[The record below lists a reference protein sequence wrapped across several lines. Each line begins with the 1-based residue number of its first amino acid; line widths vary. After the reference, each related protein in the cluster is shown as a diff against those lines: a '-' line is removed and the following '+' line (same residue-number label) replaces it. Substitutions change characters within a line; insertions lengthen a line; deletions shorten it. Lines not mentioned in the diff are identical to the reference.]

1 MSVGAAMAAWLLLAA
16 LGTDTRPPESI
27 AVDERI
33 EYYRIEGRTSVQ
45 LAAQMERLGPVRTL
59 GGMRSTA
66 LTRWELAWNHISE
79 LRDGLCH
86 PVDLDVQ
93 VSVVITLPEWSPS
106 RAVDRELAVKWRAF
120 MSRVREHEDVHRRH
134 GLQAASALQQAVAA
148 LPPQP
153 DCRSLA
159 RAVTIAGRQE
169 IRRYARISRAY
180 DVDTDYGKKKGVR
193 L

>member
-1 MSVGAAMAAWLLLAA
+1 MSAGAVVAAWLLLAA
-16 LGTDTRPPESI
+16 LGVHASPRDPIT
-27 AVDERI
+27 VDERI
-33 EYYRIEGRTSVQ
+33 EYYRIVGRTSAQ

-59 GGMRSTA
+59 GGKRSTA
-66 LTRWELAWNHISE
+66 LTRWELAWNHIPE
-79 LRDGLCH
+79 MRDGLCH

-93 VSVVITLPEWSPS
+93 VSVVITLPEWSPPPS
-106 RAVDRELAVKWRAF
+106 ADRELAAKWRTF
-120 MSRVREHEDVHRRH
+120 MARVREHEDMHRRH
-134 GLQAASALQQAVAA
+134 GLQAASALRQAVAV
-148 LPPQP
+148 LPPHP